1 LRKVFVY
8 STQLTKVEAML
19 KQILHYARNHDCSDI
34 HLIAHRKPVVR
45 EIGDLVSLDLPP
57 LDKNDVL
64 DIIRTLLSEEQL
76 DLYILGNDV
85 DCSYT
90 DETGHR
96 YRVNVYKQ
104 QSLPAIALR
113 LLNNHI
119 PSIDEMKLPPILK
132 DISLLPR
139 GLVLVTGPTG
149 SGKSTTIATMIN
161 HINMNKTRHI
171 LTLEDPIEYI
181 HESNHSMINQREI
194 HKDVHDFN
202 VGLRSALR
210 EDPDVILVGEM
221 RDYETISLA
230 LTAAETGHLVF
241 STLHTTGA
249 AATID
254 RIIDAFPPHQQSQ
267 IRIQLANVLKAVI
280 SQSLLPRADYAGRT
294 AVHEIMLMTDA
305 IGNMIR
311 ENKIVQINTAIQTGL
326 RIGMQTL
333 DGNLAKLVTDQVIS
347 FETASE
353 ITSNVELLKRYL
365 GRV

>member
-1 LRKVFVY
+1 
-8 STQLTKVEAML
+8 ML
-19 KQILHYARNHDCSDI
+19 HTILKYARDHQCSDI
-34 HLIAHRKPVVR
+34 HLVAERKPVVR
-45 EIGDLVSLDLPP
+45 EIGELISLNLEPMS
-57 LDKNDVL
+57 KESVFDV
-64 DIIRTLLSEEQL
+64 IRILLSEEQF
-76 DLYILGNDV
+76 DLYLSNNDV

-90 DETGHR
+90 DEIGHR
-96 YRVNVYKQ
+96 YRINVYRQ
-104 QSLPAIALR
+104 QGYPAIAMR

-119 PSIDEMKLPPILK
+119 PTVDEMKLPPILK
-132 DISLLPR
+132 EISLLPR

-149 SGKSTTIATMIN
+149 SGKSTTLAAMIN
-161 HINMNKTRHI
+161 HINTNKSEHI

-181 HESNHSMINQREI
+181 HQSKQSMINQREI

-202 VGLRSALR
+202 TGLRSALR

-365 GRV
+365 GRA